1 MGVLFSQQLETRSL
15 AYVAG
20 GLMALAFLAMLLI
33 APRNALKGRGSAQLP
48 MHSLGN
54 RPVLQIEL
62 ARTEADLMQIFLVGN
77 IQANLHDAAVGNNLD
92 TFLFI
97 PSYTG
102 LLFTLCLLLSRFT
115 RPSGHGSLL
124 IAAILLVRVIAICD
138 WSENWGITRAIHHI
152 EAQGSPEAGD
162 AVRISNPSLVKWTL
176 TMLVLAV
183 LGVEALYAS
192 NWKWFPL
199 AAALILLS
207 SWIAFVL
214 STYARERWV

>member
-1 MGVLFSQQLETRSL
+1 MSVLFAQQVETRSL
-15 AYVAG
+15 AYAACG
-20 GLMALAFLAMLLI
+20 FMALAFLAILLI
-33 APRNALKGRGSAQLP
+33 APHNALKERGSAQLP
-48 MHSLGN
+48 MYSLGD

-62 ARTEADLMQIFLVGN
+62 ARSEADLMQIFLPGN
-77 IQANLHDAAVGNNLD
+77 IKANLRDAAVGNNLD

-102 LLFTLCLLLSRFT
+102 LLFTLSLLLSRFI
-115 RPSGHGSLL
+115 RPSGHDALL
-124 IAAILLVRVIAICD
+124 IAAILLVPMIAICD

-152 EAQGSPEAGD
+152 EAQGRPEAGD

-192 NWKWFPL
+192 NWKWFLL

-214 STYARERWV
+214 CTYARERWV